1 MIRSFSALVHLHA
14 VVSLVCCLEL
24 EITQNG
30 TYSLWIYYSG
40 MEDKGEATY
49 GQFLD
54 TALNNCILVVRDH
67 RIEAYLL
74 STGVYCLLEQVRC
87 EYSFVWLVGS
97 KLSLVSV

>member
-54 TALNNCILVVRDH
+54 TALNNCILVARDH
-67 RIEAYLL
+67 PTVSYMF
-74 STGVYCLLEQVRC
+74 SKGLE
-87 EYSFVWLVGS
+87 
-97 KLSLVSV
+97 